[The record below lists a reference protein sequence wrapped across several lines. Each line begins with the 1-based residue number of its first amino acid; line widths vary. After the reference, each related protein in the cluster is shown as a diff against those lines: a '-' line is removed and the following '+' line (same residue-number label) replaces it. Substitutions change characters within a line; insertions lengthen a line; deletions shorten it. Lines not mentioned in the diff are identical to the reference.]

1 MKKLALS
8 QCRCLKLPRAVKE
21 WQPFFDLMKT
31 IEDFSEC
38 CPLLEHMSSKAMMPR
53 HWKQITD
60 LTEHRFD
67 VESETFKLRNIM
79 EAPLLRYKEEI
90 EVLSRKK
97 NRYMKSNNLLV

>member
-1 MKKLALS
+1 MKKLALFLHR
-8 QCRCLKLPRAVKE
+8 CRKLPRGVKE
-21 WQPFFDLMKT
+21 WQAFFDLKKT

-38 CPLLEHMSSKAMMPR
+38 CPLLERMSSKAMMPR

-60 LTEHRFD
+60 LTEHSFD

-90 EVLSRKK
+90 EVL
-97 NRYMKSNNLLV
+97 